1 MNQISNLKIKLTAET
16 AKFIEEINKA
26 RNSLGK
32 LGKAKGSIDLT
43 KVALRGLAVTA
54 GVVATA
60 FAAVSAAA
68 VQGISIYAETERY
81 MARTEAQLKATG
93 AAVGFT
99 TSELDKFARSVAMNT
114 LASTDG
120 IRNAMSVLMTFK
132 SVTGDIF
139 KQTISLAQ
147 DLAEV
152 FKTDVASEA
161 RNLGRALETP
171 TEAVSILKRKGI
183 ELSES
188 QQELIKK
195 FVESGEKA
203 KAQELILHELQKR
216 VGGAGQAAANDTVTG
231 ALDTLGQ
238 ATDELK
244 EAFATATGITDIF
257 KKSVN
262 GLAKA
267 FIWLREKIAG
277 PSDMKAYVNEL
288 EQSIKKNEELLKL
301 KKQQALLASSTQ
313 YWSNSSNDAEIQRLE
328 NGLARQRGIL
338 AEARAKLE
346 EQEKKALAQQNEALK
361 IQADNE
367 LKERQQAS
375 AASINEL
382 NKRLATRREKL
393 NAQYEK
399 DLNMIKSLTL
409 SEEQIKAQ
417 GFKNIEEL
425 QRAHTEKV
433 TKQYKESLAEI
444 ERAENQKEKS
454 GSKSQLQNHLS
465 ALDLRYAT
473 ETQKIELNHQLQ
485 IKKIQQMSISEKDA
499 RAKGFSSALELR
511 KHYLALE
518 NQAFDKAMTDQK
530 EKIRREEQERSDKVR
545 SFFNEIRG
553 SGNDP
558 YVQNDIIRD
567 EQLAKAEEM
576 HKQQLLSVEEF
587 QKAKADIE
595 DAYRKR
601 KEDLDRESA
610 IAQLGAAASLFD
622 GLAGLM
628 EATAGR
634 NSSAYR
640 TMFALSKS
648 FQIAQSL
655 LNLHAAVMKAM
666 NDPKALTPAQK
677 FANMAAVATAGANVL
692 NQLTSITLSGARA
705 MGGPVGGGRAYL
717 VGEKGPEI
725 FVPGASGQITSNENL
740 NKALGGGSNKTVVIN
755 QTNNF
760 DSSNSDNL
768 DLAKSIAKQ
777 TKAVVYEVLKNE
789 SRSGGMLGGR

>member
-43 KVALRGLAVTA
+43 KVSLRGLAVTA

-301 KKQQALLASSTQ
+301 KKQQASSTQ
-313 YWSNSSNDAEIQRLE
+313 YWSTSSNDAEIQRLE

-346 EQEKKALAQQNEALK
+346 EQEKEAEKLKQQNEKA
-361 IQADNE
+361 E
-367 LKERQQAS
+367 LDKLES
-375 AASINEL
+375 
-382 NKRLATRREKL
+382 KKVAT
-393 NAQYEK
+393 A
-399 DLNMIKSLTL
+399 KS
-409 SEEQIKAQ
+409 S
-417 GFKNIEEL
+417 
-425 QRAHTEKV
+425 
-433 TKQYKESLAEI
+433 Y
-444 ERAENQKEKS
+444 
-454 GSKSQLQNHLS
+454 QNHLS

-601 KEDLDRESA
+601 KEDLDRESVQ
-610 IAQLGAAASLFD
+610 AQLGAAASLFD

-666 NDPKALTPAQK
+666 NDPTALTPAQK

>member
-16 AKFIEEINKA
+16 AKFTEEINKA
-26 RNSLGK
+26 RNSLGGLSRTK
-32 LGKAKGSIDLT
+32 SGIDLT

-68 VQGISIYAETERY
+68 MQGISIYAETERY

-313 YWSNSSNDAEIQRLE
+313 YWSTSSNDAEIQRLE

-346 EQEKKALAQQNEALK
+346 EQEKEAEKLKQQNEKA
-361 IQADNE
+361 E
-367 LKERQQAS
+367 LDKLES
-375 AASINEL
+375 
-382 NKRLATRREKL
+382 KKVAT
-393 NAQYEK
+393 A
-399 DLNMIKSLTL
+399 KS
-409 SEEQIKAQ
+409 SYQDQ
-417 GFKNIEEL
+417 
-425 QRAHTEKV
+425 
-433 TKQYKESLAEI
+433 
-444 ERAENQKEKS
+444 
-454 GSKSQLQNHLS
+454 LS

-601 KEDLDRESA
+601 KEDLDRESVQ
-610 IAQLGAAASLFD
+610 AQLGAAASLFD

-640 TMFALSKS
+640 TMFAISKS

-666 NDPKALTPAQK
+666 NDDGSLTTTERLAK
-677 FANMAAVATAGANVL
+677 MAAVASAGANVL
-692 NQLTSITLSGARA
+692 NQLTSVTLSGARA

-740 NKALGGGSNKTVVIN
+740 NKALGGGSSKTVVIN

-760 DSSNSDNL
+760 GSEGANDQK
-768 DLAKSIAKQ
+768 LAGMIAKL
-777 TKAVVYEVLKNE
+777 TKQQVYNVLAEE
-789 SRSGGMLGGR
+789 SRAGGVLSG

>member
-1 MNQISNLKIKLTAET
+1 MTAET
-16 AKFIEEINKA
+16 AKFTEEINKA

-99 TSELDKFARSVAMNT
+99 ASELDKFARSVAMNT

-313 YWSNSSNDAEIQRLE
+313 YWSNSSNNAEIQRLE

-346 EQEKKALAQQNEALK
+346 EQEKEAEKLKQQNEKA
-361 IQADNE
+361 E
-367 LKERQQAS
+367 LDKLES
-375 AASINEL
+375 
-382 NKRLATRREKL
+382 KKVAT
-393 NAQYEK
+393 A
-399 DLNMIKSLTL
+399 KS
-409 SEEQIKAQ
+409 S
-417 GFKNIEEL
+417 
-425 QRAHTEKV
+425 
-433 TKQYKESLAEI
+433 Y
-444 ERAENQKEKS
+444 
-454 GSKSQLQNHLS
+454 QNHLS

-601 KEDLDRESA
+601 KEDLDRESVQ
-610 IAQLGAAASLFD
+610 AQLGAAASLFD

-666 NDPKALTPAQK
+666 NDPTALTPAQK

-768 DLAKSIAKQ
+768 YLAKSIAKQ

>member
-16 AKFIEEINKA
+16 AKFTEEINKA
-26 RNSLGK
+26 RNSLGGLSRTK
-32 LGKAKGSIDLT
+32 SGIDLT

-68 VQGISIYAETERY
+68 MQGISIYAETERY

-99 TSELDKFARSVAMNT
+99 ASELDKFARSVAMNT

-238 ATDELK
+238 VTQELK
-244 EAFATATGITDIF
+244 EEFSKATGITDIF

-267 FIWLREKIAG
+267 FLWLTETMRG
-277 PSDMKAYVNEL
+277 PSLEDHITTLEKELDVLEKSKKSLEEKLSKTDDSESKDILKARDE
-288 EQSIKKNEELLKL
+288 SIESTRKK
-301 KKQQALLASSTQ
+301 
-313 YWSNSSNDAEIQRLE
+313 
-328 NGLARQRGIL
+328 L
-338 AEARAKLE
+338 AEARAELQKQKE
-346 EQEKKALAQQNEALK
+346 KAKVEQEEAEKLKQQ
-361 IQADNE
+361 
-367 LKERQQAS
+367 KEDEEKQDAS
-375 AASINEL
+375 LASINAL
-382 NKRLATRREKL
+382 NNRLKTRREKL
-393 NAQYEK
+393 DAQYDK
-399 DLNMIKSLTL
+399 DIKMIQSLTL
-409 SEEQIKAQ
+409 SKKQIEEQ
-417 GFKNIEEL
+417 GFQNIEAL
-425 QRAHTEKV
+425 RKAHIEKV
-433 TKQYKESLAEI
+433 TKQYNAEKAELDKLESKKA
-444 ERAENQKEKS
+444 ATAKS
-454 GSKSQLQNHLS
+454 SYQDQLS
-465 ALDLRYAT
+465 VLDLRYAT

-558 YVQNDIIRD
+558 YVQNDITRD

-587 QKAKADIE
+587 EKAKATIE

-610 IAQLGAAASLFD
+610 IAQLSAAASLFD

-666 NDPKALTPAQK
+666 NDPTALTPAQK

-760 DSSNSDNL
+760 DSSNSDNVE
-768 DLAKSIAKQ
+768 LAKVVAKQ

>member
-1 MNQISNLKIKLTAET
+1 M
-16 AKFIEEINKA
+16 KFTEEINKA

-99 TSELDKFARSVAMNT
+99 ASELDKFARSVAMNT

-244 EAFATATGITDIF
+244 EEFAKATGITDIF

-267 FIWLREKIAG
+267 FLWLTETMRG
-277 PSDMKAYVNEL
+277 PSLEDHITTLEKELDVLEKSKKSLEEKLSKTDDSESKDILKARDE
-288 EQSIKKNEELLKL
+288 SIESTRKK
-301 KKQQALLASSTQ
+301 
-313 YWSNSSNDAEIQRLE
+313 
-328 NGLARQRGIL
+328 L
-338 AEARAKLE
+338 AEARAELQKQKE
-346 EQEKKALAQQNEALK
+346 KAEVEQEEAKKLKQQ
-361 IQADNE
+361 
-367 LKERQQAS
+367 KEDKEKQDAS
-375 AASINEL
+375 LASINAL
-382 NKRLATRREKL
+382 NNRLKTRREKL
-393 NAQYEK
+393 DAQYNK
-399 DLNMIKSLTL
+399 DIKMIQSLTL
-409 SEEQIKAQ
+409 SKAQIEEQ
-417 GFKNIEEL
+417 GFKNIEAL
-425 QRAHTEKV
+425 RKAHIEKV
-433 TKQYKESLAEI
+433 TKQYNAEKAELDKLES
-444 ERAENQKEKS
+444 KKS
-454 GSKSQLQNHLS
+454 ATAKSSYQDQLS
-465 ALDLRYAT
+465 VLDLRYAT

-587 QKAKADIE
+587 EKAKATIE

-666 NDPKALTPAQK
+666 NDPTALTPAQK

-760 DSSNSDNL
+760 DSSNSDNVE
-768 DLAKSIAKQ
+768 LAKVVAKQ

>member
-16 AKFIEEINKA
+16 AKFTEEINKA
-26 RNSLGK
+26 RNSLGGLSRTK
-32 LGKAKGSIDLT
+32 SGIDLT

-68 VQGISIYAETERY
+68 MQGISIYAETERY

-238 ATDELK
+238 VTQELK
-244 EAFATATGITDIF
+244 EEFAKATGITDIF

-267 FIWLREKIAG
+267 FLWLTETMRG
-277 PSDMKAYVNEL
+277 PSLEDHITTLEKELDVLEKSKKSLEEKLSKTDDSESKDILKARDE
-288 EQSIKKNEELLKL
+288 SIESTRKK
-301 KKQQALLASSTQ
+301 
-313 YWSNSSNDAEIQRLE
+313 
-328 NGLARQRGIL
+328 L
-338 AEARAKLE
+338 AEARAELQKQKEKAKIEQDEAEKLKQQKE
-346 EQEKKALAQQNEALK
+346 DKEKQ
-361 IQADNE
+361 D
-367 LKERQQAS
+367 AS
-375 AASINEL
+375 LASINAL
-382 NKRLATRREKL
+382 NNRLKTRREKL
-393 NAQYEK
+393 DAQYNK
-399 DLNMIKSLTL
+399 DIKMIESLTL
-409 SEEQIKAQ
+409 SKEQIEEQ
-417 GFKNIEEL
+417 GFQNIEAL
-425 QRAHTEKV
+425 RKAHIEKV
-433 TKQYKESLAEI
+433 TKQYNAEKAELDKLESKKVAT
-444 ERAENQKEKS
+444 AKS
-454 GSKSQLQNHLS
+454 SYQDQLS

-640 TMFALSKS
+640 TMFAISKS

-655 LNLHAAVMKAM
+655 LNLNAAVMKAM
-666 NDPKALTPAQK
+666 NDDDSLTTTERLAK
-677 FANMAAVATAGANVL
+677 MATVASAGANVL
-692 NQLTSITLSGARA
+692 NQLTSVTLSGARA

>member
-16 AKFIEEINKA
+16 AKFTEEINKA
-26 RNSLGK
+26 INSLGK

-99 TSELDKFARSVAMNT
+99 ASELDKFARSVAMNT

-238 ATDELK
+238 VTQELK
-244 EAFATATGITDIF
+244 EEFAKATGITDIF

-277 PSDMKAYVNEL
+277 PSDMEAYVNEL

-313 YWSNSSNDAEIQRLE
+313 YWSTSSNDAEIQRLE

-338 AEARAKLE
+338 AEARAELQKQKEKAKIEQDEAEKLKQQKE
-346 EQEKKALAQQNEALK
+346 DKEKQ
-361 IQADNE
+361 D
-367 LKERQQAS
+367 AS
-375 AASINEL
+375 LASINAL
-382 NKRLATRREKL
+382 NNRLKTRREKL
-393 NAQYEK
+393 DAQYNK
-399 DLNMIKSLTL
+399 DIKMIESLTL
-409 SEEQIKAQ
+409 SKEQIEEQ
-417 GFKNIEEL
+417 GFQNIEAL
-425 QRAHTEKV
+425 RKAHIEKV
-433 TKQYKESLAEI
+433 TKQYNAEKAELDKLESKKVAT
-444 ERAENQKEKS
+444 AKS
-454 GSKSQLQNHLS
+454 SYQDQLS

-553 SGNDP
+553 SGNDQ

-587 QKAKADIE
+587 EKAKATIE
-595 DAYRKR
+595 DAYRQR

-610 IAQLGAAASLFD
+610 QAQLSAAASLFD

-666 NDPKALTPAQK
+666 NDPTALTPAQK

>member
-16 AKFIEEINKA
+16 AKFTEEINKA

-99 TSELDKFARSVAMNT
+99 ASELDKFARSVAMNT

-238 ATDELK
+238 VTQELK
-244 EAFATATGITDIF
+244 EEFAKATGITDIF

-267 FIWLREKIAG
+267 FLWLTETMRG
-277 PSDMKAYVNEL
+277 PSLEDHITTLEKELDVLEKSKKSLEEKLSKTDDSESKDILKARDE
-288 EQSIKKNEELLKL
+288 SIESTRKK
-301 KKQQALLASSTQ
+301 
-313 YWSNSSNDAEIQRLE
+313 
-328 NGLARQRGIL
+328 L
-338 AEARAKLE
+338 AEARAELQKQKEKAKIEQDEAEKLKQQKE
-346 EQEKKALAQQNEALK
+346 DKEKQ
-361 IQADNE
+361 D
-367 LKERQQAS
+367 AS
-375 AASINEL
+375 LASINAL
-382 NKRLATRREKL
+382 NNRLKTRREKL
-393 NAQYEK
+393 DAQYNK
-399 DLNMIKSLTL
+399 DIKMIESLTL
-409 SEEQIKAQ
+409 SKEQIEEQ
-417 GFKNIEEL
+417 GFQNIEAL
-425 QRAHTEKV
+425 RKAHIEKV
-433 TKQYKESLAEI
+433 TKQYNAEKAELDKLESKKVAT
-444 ERAENQKEKS
+444 AKS
-454 GSKSQLQNHLS
+454 SYQDQLS

-558 YVQNDIIRD
+558 YVQNDITRD

-587 QKAKADIE
+587 EKAKATIE

-666 NDPKALTPAQK
+666 NDPTALTPAQK

-692 NQLTSITLSGARA
+692 NQLTSVTLSGARA

-740 NKALGGGSNKTVVIN
+740 NKALGGGSNKTVVIH

-760 DSSNSDNL
+760 DSNNSDNVE
-768 DLAKSIAKQ
+768 LAKVVAKQ

>member
-1 MNQISNLKIKLTAET
+1 
-16 AKFIEEINKA
+16 
-26 RNSLGK
+26 
-32 LGKAKGSIDLT
+32 
-43 KVALRGLAVTA
+43 
-54 GVVATA
+54 
-60 FAAVSAAA
+60 
-68 VQGISIYAETERY
+68 
-81 MARTEAQLKATG
+81 
-93 AAVGFT
+93 
-99 TSELDKFARSVAMNT
+99 
-114 LASTDG
+114 
-120 IRNAMSVLMTFK
+120 
-132 SVTGDIF
+132 
-139 KQTISLAQ
+139 
-147 DLAEV
+147 
-152 FKTDVASEA
+152 
-161 RNLGRALETP
+161 
-171 TEAVSILKRKGI
+171 GI

-238 ATDELK
+238 VTQELK
-244 EAFATATGITDIF
+244 EEFAKATGITDIF
-257 KKSVN
+257 KKSVS

-267 FIWLREKIAG
+267 FLWLTETMRG
-277 PSDMKAYVNEL
+277 PSLEDHITTLEKELDVLEKSKKSLEEKLSKTDDSESKDILKARDE
-288 EQSIKKNEELLKL
+288 SIESTRKK
-301 KKQQALLASSTQ
+301 
-313 YWSNSSNDAEIQRLE
+313 
-328 NGLARQRGIL
+328 L
-338 AEARAKLE
+338 AEARAELQKQKE
-346 EQEKKALAQQNEALK
+346 KAEVEQEEAKKLKQQ
-361 IQADNE
+361 
-367 LKERQQAS
+367 KEDKEKQDAS
-375 AASINEL
+375 LASINAL
-382 NKRLATRREKL
+382 NNRLKTRREKL
-393 NAQYEK
+393 DAQYNK
-399 DLNMIKSLTL
+399 DIKMIQSLTL
-409 SEEQIKAQ
+409 SKAQIEEQ
-417 GFKNIEEL
+417 GFKNIEAL
-425 QRAHTEKV
+425 RKAHIEKV
-433 TKQYKESLAEI
+433 TKQYNAEKAELDKLES
-444 ERAENQKEKS
+444 KKS
-454 GSKSQLQNHLS
+454 ATAKSSYQDQLS
-465 ALDLRYAT
+465 VLDLRYAT

-601 KEDLDRESA
+601 KEDLDRESVQT
-610 IAQLGAAASLFD
+610 QLGAAASLFD

-640 TMFALSKS
+640 TMFAISKS

-666 NDPKALTPAQK
+666 NDDGSLTTTERLAK
-677 FANMAAVATAGANVL
+677 MAAVASAGANVL
-692 NQLTSITLSGARA
+692 NQLTSVTLSGARA

-740 NKALGGGSNKTVVIN
+740 NKALGGGSSKTVVIN

-760 DSSNSDNL
+760 GSEGANDQE
-768 DLAKSIAKQ
+768 LAGMIAKL
-777 TKAVVYEVLKNE
+777 TKEQVYSVLAEE
-789 SRSGGMLGGR
+789 SRAGGVLSG

>member
-1 MNQISNLKIKLTAET
+1 MTAET
-16 AKFIEEINKA
+16 VKFTEEINKA

-99 TSELDKFARSVAMNT
+99 ASELDKFARSVAMNT

-238 ATDELK
+238 VTQELK
-244 EAFATATGITDIF
+244 EEFAKATGITDIF

-267 FIWLREKIAG
+267 FLWLTETMRG
-277 PSDMKAYVNEL
+277 PSLEDHITTLEKELDVLEKSKKSLEEKLSKTDDSESKDILKARDE
-288 EQSIKKNEELLKL
+288 SIESTRKK
-301 KKQQALLASSTQ
+301 
-313 YWSNSSNDAEIQRLE
+313 
-328 NGLARQRGIL
+328 L
-338 AEARAKLE
+338 AEARAELQKQKE
-346 EQEKKALAQQNEALK
+346 KAKVEQEEAEKLKQQ
-361 IQADNE
+361 
-367 LKERQQAS
+367 KEDKEKQDAS
-375 AASINEL
+375 LASINAL
-382 NKRLATRREKL
+382 NNRLKTRREKL
-393 NAQYEK
+393 DAQYNK
-399 DLNMIKSLTL
+399 DIKMIESLTL
-409 SEEQIKAQ
+409 SKEQIEEQ
-417 GFKNIEEL
+417 GFQNIEAL
-425 QRAHTEKV
+425 RKAHIEKV
-433 TKQYKESLAEI
+433 TKQYNAEKAELDKLES
-444 ERAENQKEKS
+444 KKS
-454 GSKSQLQNHLS
+454 ATTKSSSQDHLS

-601 KEDLDRESA
+601 KEDLDRESVQ
-610 IAQLGAAASLFD
+610 AQLGAAASLFD

-640 TMFALSKS
+640 TMFAISKS

-666 NDPKALTPAQK
+666 NDDGSLTTTERLAK
-677 FANMAAVATAGANVL
+677 MAAVASAGANVL
-692 NQLTSITLSGARA
+692 NQLTSVTLSGARA

-740 NKALGGGSNKTVVIN
+740 NKALGGGSSKTVVIN

-760 DSSNSDNL
+760 GSEGANDQK
-768 DLAKSIAKQ
+768 LAGMIAKL
-777 TKAVVYEVLKNE
+777 TKEQVYSVLAEE
-789 SRSGGMLGGR
+789 SRAGGVLSG

>member
-1 MNQISNLKIKLTAET
+1 MTAET
-16 AKFIEEINKA
+16 AKFTEEINKA
-26 RNSLGK
+26 RNSLGGLSRTK
-32 LGKAKGSIDLT
+32 SGIDLT

-60 FAAVSAAA
+60 FATVSAAA
-68 VQGISIYAETERY
+68 MQGISIYAETERY

-99 TSELDKFARSVAMNT
+99 ASELDKFARSVAMNT

-238 ATDELK
+238 VTQELK
-244 EAFATATGITDIF
+244 EEFSKATGITDIF

-267 FIWLREKIAG
+267 FLWLTETMRG
-277 PSDMKAYVNEL
+277 PSLEDHITTLEKELDVLEKSKKSLEEKLSKTDDSESKDILKARDE
-288 EQSIKKNEELLKL
+288 SIESTRKK
-301 KKQQALLASSTQ
+301 
-313 YWSNSSNDAEIQRLE
+313 
-328 NGLARQRGIL
+328 L
-338 AEARAKLE
+338 AEARAELQKQKE
-346 EQEKKALAQQNEALK
+346 KAKVEQEEAEKLKQQ
-361 IQADNE
+361 
-367 LKERQQAS
+367 KEDEEKQDAS
-375 AASINEL
+375 LASINAL
-382 NKRLATRREKL
+382 NNRLKTRREKL
-393 NAQYEK
+393 DAQYDK
-399 DLNMIKSLTL
+399 DIKMIQSLTL
-409 SEEQIKAQ
+409 SKKQIEEQ
-417 GFKNIEEL
+417 GFQNIEAL
-425 QRAHTEKV
+425 RKAHIEKV
-433 TKQYKESLAEI
+433 TKQYNAEKAELDKLESKKA
-444 ERAENQKEKS
+444 ATAKS
-454 GSKSQLQNHLS
+454 SYQDQLS
-465 ALDLRYAT
+465 VLDLRYAT

-601 KEDLDRESA
+601 KEDLDRESVQ
-610 IAQLGAAASLFD
+610 AQLGAAASLFD

-640 TMFALSKS
+640 TMFAISKS

-666 NDPKALTPAQK
+666 NDPTALTPAQK
-677 FANMAAVATAGANVL
+677 FANMAAVASAGANVL
-692 NQLTSITLSGARA
+692 NQLTSVTLSGARA

-740 NKALGGGSNKTVVIN
+740 NKALGGGSSKTVVIN

-760 DSSNSDNL
+760 GSEGASDQE
-768 DLAKSIAKQ
+768 LAGMIAKL
-777 TKAVVYEVLKNE
+777 TKEQVYSVLAEE
-789 SRSGGMLGGR
+789 SRAGGVLSG

>member
-16 AKFIEEINKA
+16 AKFTEEINKA
-26 RNSLGK
+26 RNSLGGLSRTK
-32 LGKAKGSIDLT
+32 SGIDLT

-99 TSELDKFARSVAMNT
+99 ASELDKFARSVAMNT

-238 ATDELK
+238 VTQELK
-244 EAFATATGITDIF
+244 EEFAKATGITDIF

-288 EQSIKKNEELLKL
+288 EQSIEKNEELLKL

-313 YWSNSSNDAEIQRLE
+313 YWSTSSNDAEIQRLE

-367 LKERQQAS
+367 LEERQQAS

-393 NAQYEK
+393 DAQYNK
-399 DLNMIKSLTL
+399 DIKMIESLTL
-409 SEEQIKAQ
+409 SKEQIEEQ
-417 GFKNIEEL
+417 GFQNIEAL
-425 QRAHTEKV
+425 RKAHIEKV
-433 TKQYKESLAEI
+433 TKQYNAEKAELDKLESKKVAT
-444 ERAENQKEKS
+444 AKS
-454 GSKSQLQNHLS
+454 SYQDQLS

-553 SGNDP
+553 SGNDQ

-587 QKAKADIE
+587 EKAKATIE
-595 DAYRKR
+595 DAYRQR

-610 IAQLGAAASLFD
+610 QAQLSAAASLFD

-666 NDPKALTPAQK
+666 NDPTALTPAQK

>member
-1 MNQISNLKIKLTAET
+1 MTAET
-16 AKFIEEINKA
+16 AKFTEEINKA

-99 TSELDKFARSVAMNT
+99 ASELDKFARSVAMNT

-238 ATDELK
+238 VTQELK
-244 EAFATATGITDIF
+244 EEFAKATGITDIF

-267 FIWLREKIAG
+267 FLWLTETMRG
-277 PSDMKAYVNEL
+277 PSLEDHITTLEKELDVLEKSKKSLEEKLSKTDDSESKDILKARDE
-288 EQSIKKNEELLKL
+288 SIESTRKK
-301 KKQQALLASSTQ
+301 
-313 YWSNSSNDAEIQRLE
+313 
-328 NGLARQRGIL
+328 L
-338 AEARAKLE
+338 AEARAELQKQKEKAKIEQDEAEKLKQQKE
-346 EQEKKALAQQNEALK
+346 DKEKQ
-361 IQADNE
+361 D
-367 LKERQQAS
+367 AS
-375 AASINEL
+375 LASINAL
-382 NKRLATRREKL
+382 NNRLKTRREKL
-393 NAQYEK
+393 DAQYNK
-399 DLNMIKSLTL
+399 DIKMIESLTL
-409 SEEQIKAQ
+409 SKEQIEEQ
-417 GFKNIEEL
+417 GFQNIEAL
-425 QRAHTEKV
+425 RKAHIEKV
-433 TKQYKESLAEI
+433 TKQYNAEKAELDKLESKKVAT
-444 ERAENQKEKS
+444 AKS
-454 GSKSQLQNHLS
+454 SYQDQLS

-601 KEDLDRESA
+601 KEDLDRESVQ
-610 IAQLGAAASLFD
+610 AQLGAAASLFD

-640 TMFALSKS
+640 TMFAISKS

-666 NDPKALTPAQK
+666 NDPTALTPAQK
-677 FANMAAVATAGANVL
+677 FANMAAVASAGANVL
-692 NQLTSITLSGARA
+692 NQLTSVTLSGARA

-740 NKALGGGSNKTVVIN
+740 NKALGGGSSKTVVIN

-760 DSSNSDNL
+760 DSNNSDNVE
-768 DLAKSIAKQ
+768 LAKVVAKQ

-789 SRSGGMLGGR
+789 RRSGGMLGGR

>member
-16 AKFIEEINKA
+16 AKFTEEINKA
-26 RNSLGK
+26 KGALGG
-32 LGKAKGSIDLT
+32 LSKAKSGVDIA
-43 KVALRGLAVTA
+43 KFALKGLAVTA

-60 FAAVSAAA
+60 FAAASAVAM
-68 VQGISIYAETERY
+68 QGVNIYAETERY
-81 MARTEAQLKATG
+81 LARTEAQLKATG

-99 TSELDKFARSVAMNT
+99 SDEMDRFARSVAMNT

-120 IRNAMSVLMTFK
+120 IRNAMSVLMTFR

-139 KQTISLAQ
+139 KETIKLSQ
-147 DLAEV
+147 DMAEV

-161 RNLGRALETP
+161 RNLGRALENP
-171 TEAVSILKRKGI
+171 AEAVSILKRKGI
-183 ELSES
+183 ELSDS

-195 FVESGEKA
+195 FVATGDKA

-216 VGGAGQAAANDTVTG
+216 VGGAGEAAANDTVAG

-238 ATDELK
+238 VTDELK
-244 EAFATATGITDIF
+244 EEFARATGATDIF
-257 KKSVN
+257 KKS
-262 GLAKA
+262 
-267 FIWLREKIAG
+267 I
-277 PSDMKAYVNEL
+277 
-288 EQSIKKNEELLKL
+288 
-301 KKQQALLASSTQ
+301 
-313 YWSNSSNDAEIQRLE
+313 
-328 NGLARQRGIL
+328 NGLARAFLWLTQAMRGPDAKVHIENLSKQVDIL
-338 AEARAKLE
+338 EKSKKSLE
-346 EQEKKALAQQNEALK
+346 EKIKANGGDDGLQEALRFTSEELERARENLKKSKSELDKKEADAKQKADEANK
-361 IQADNE
+361 IKQELE
-367 LKERQQAS
+367 LKSRQDSSLESLNA
-375 AASINEL
+375 L

-393 NAQYEK
+393 TDQYEK

-425 QRAHTEKV
+425 QKAHTEKL

-444 ERAENQKEKS
+444 EKAENQKGKS
-454 GSKSQLQNHLS
+454 GTKSLAQDHLS
-465 ALDLRYAT
+465 ALDLRYAS

-587 QKAKADIE
+587 EKAKATIE

-610 IAQLGAAASLFD
+610 IAQLSAAASLFD

-666 NDPKALTPAQK
+666 NDPTALTPAQK
-677 FANMAAVATAGANVL
+677 FANMAAVASAGANVL
-692 NQLTSITLSGARA
+692 NQLTSVTISGARA

-760 DSSNSDNL
+760 DSSNSDNVE
-768 DLAKSIAKQ
+768 LAKVVAKQ

>member
-1 MNQISNLKIKLTAET
+1 MTAET
-16 AKFIEEINKA
+16 AKFTEEINKA

-99 TSELDKFARSVAMNT
+99 ASELDKFARSVAMNT

-238 ATDELK
+238 VTQELK
-244 EAFATATGITDIF
+244 EEFAKATGITDIF

-267 FIWLREKIAG
+267 FLWLTETMRG
-277 PSDMKAYVNEL
+277 PSLEDHITTLEKELDVLEKSKKSLEEKLSKTDDSESKDILKARDE
-288 EQSIKKNEELLKL
+288 SIESTRKK
-301 KKQQALLASSTQ
+301 
-313 YWSNSSNDAEIQRLE
+313 
-328 NGLARQRGIL
+328 L
-338 AEARAKLE
+338 AEARAELQKQKE
-346 EQEKKALAQQNEALK
+346 KAKVEQEEAEKLKQQ
-361 IQADNE
+361 
-367 LKERQQAS
+367 KEDKEKQDAS
-375 AASINEL
+375 LASINAL
-382 NKRLATRREKL
+382 NNRLKTRREKL
-393 NAQYEK
+393 DAQYNK
-399 DLNMIKSLTL
+399 DIKMIESLTL
-409 SEEQIKAQ
+409 SKAQIEEQ
-417 GFKNIEEL
+417 GFKNIEAL
-425 QRAHTEKV
+425 RKAHIEKV
-433 TKQYKESLAEI
+433 TKQYNAEKAELDKLES
-444 ERAENQKEKS
+444 KKS
-454 GSKSQLQNHLS
+454 ATAKSSYQDQLS
-465 ALDLRYAT
+465 VLDLRYAT

-587 QKAKADIE
+587 EKAKATIE

-666 NDPKALTPAQK
+666 NDPTALTPAQK

-705 MGGPVGGGRAYL
+705 MGGPVGSGRAYL

-760 DSSNSDNL
+760 DSSNSDNVE
-768 DLAKSIAKQ
+768 LAKVVAKQ

>member
-16 AKFIEEINKA
+16 VKFTEEINKA

-99 TSELDKFARSVAMNT
+99 ASELDKFARSVAMNT

-238 ATDELK
+238 VTQELK
-244 EAFATATGITDIF
+244 EEFAKATGITDIF

-267 FIWLREKIAG
+267 FLWLTETMRG
-277 PSDMKAYVNEL
+277 PSLEDHITTLEKELDVLEKSKKSLEEKLSKTDDSESKDILKARDE
-288 EQSIKKNEELLKL
+288 SIESTRKK
-301 KKQQALLASSTQ
+301 
-313 YWSNSSNDAEIQRLE
+313 
-328 NGLARQRGIL
+328 L
-338 AEARAKLE
+338 AEARAELQKQKE
-346 EQEKKALAQQNEALK
+346 KAKVEQEEAEKLKQQ
-361 IQADNE
+361 
-367 LKERQQAS
+367 KEDKEKQDAS
-375 AASINEL
+375 LASINAL
-382 NKRLATRREKL
+382 NNRLKTRREKL
-393 NAQYEK
+393 DAQYNK
-399 DLNMIKSLTL
+399 DIKMIESLTL
-409 SEEQIKAQ
+409 SKEQIEEQ
-417 GFKNIEEL
+417 GFQNIEAL
-425 QRAHTEKV
+425 RKAHIEKV
-433 TKQYKESLAEI
+433 TKQYNAEKAELDKLES
-444 ERAENQKEKS
+444 KKS
-454 GSKSQLQNHLS
+454 ATTKSSSQDHLS

-601 KEDLDRESA
+601 KEDLDRESVQ
-610 IAQLGAAASLFD
+610 AQLGAAASLFD

-640 TMFALSKS
+640 TMFAISKS

-666 NDPKALTPAQK
+666 NDDGSLTTTERLAK
-677 FANMAAVATAGANVL
+677 MAAVASAGANVL
-692 NQLTSITLSGARA
+692 NQLTSVTLSGARA

-740 NKALGGGSNKTVVIN
+740 NKALGGGSSKTVVIN

-760 DSSNSDNL
+760 GSEGANDQK
-768 DLAKSIAKQ
+768 LAGMIAKL
-777 TKAVVYEVLKNE
+777 TKEQVYSVLAEE
-789 SRSGGMLGGR
+789 SRAGGVLSG

>member
-1 MNQISNLKIKLTAET
+1 
-16 AKFIEEINKA
+16 
-26 RNSLGK
+26 
-32 LGKAKGSIDLT
+32 
-43 KVALRGLAVTA
+43 
-54 GVVATA
+54 
-60 FAAVSAAA
+60 
-68 VQGISIYAETERY
+68 
-81 MARTEAQLKATG
+81 
-93 AAVGFT
+93 
-99 TSELDKFARSVAMNT
+99 
-114 LASTDG
+114 
-120 IRNAMSVLMTFK
+120 
-132 SVTGDIF
+132 
-139 KQTISLAQ
+139 
-147 DLAEV
+147 
-152 FKTDVASEA
+152 
-161 RNLGRALETP
+161 
-171 TEAVSILKRKGI
+171 
-183 ELSES
+183 
-188 QQELIKK
+188 
-195 FVESGEKA
+195 
-203 KAQELILHELQKR
+203 
-216 VGGAGQAAANDTVTG
+216 
-231 ALDTLGQ
+231 
-238 ATDELK
+238 
-244 EAFATATGITDIF
+244 
-257 KKSVN
+257 
-262 GLAKA
+262 
-267 FIWLREKIAG
+267 
-277 PSDMKAYVNEL
+277 
-288 EQSIKKNEELLKL
+288 
-301 KKQQALLASSTQ
+301 
-313 YWSNSSNDAEIQRLE
+313 
-328 NGLARQRGIL
+328 
-338 AEARAKLE
+338 
-346 EQEKKALAQQNEALK
+346 
-361 IQADNE
+361 
-367 LKERQQAS
+367 
-375 AASINEL
+375 
-382 NKRLATRREKL
+382 
-393 NAQYEK
+393 
-399 DLNMIKSLTL
+399 
-409 SEEQIKAQ
+409 
-417 GFKNIEEL
+417 
-425 QRAHTEKV
+425 
-433 TKQYKESLAEI
+433 
-444 ERAENQKEKS
+444 
-454 GSKSQLQNHLS
+454 
-465 ALDLRYAT
+465 
-473 ETQKIELNHQLQ
+473 
-485 IKKIQQMSISEKDA
+485 MSISEKDA

-640 TMFALSKS
+640 TMFAISKS

-655 LNLHAAVMKAM
+655 LNLNAAVMKAM
-666 NDPKALTPAQK
+666 NDDDSLTTTERLAK
-677 FANMAAVATAGANVL
+677 MATVASAGANVL
-692 NQLTSITLSGARA
+692 NQLTSVTLSGARA

>member
-16 AKFIEEINKA
+16 AKFTEEINKA
-26 RNSLGK
+26 RNSLGGLSRTK
-32 LGKAKGSIDLT
+32 SGIDLT

-68 VQGISIYAETERY
+68 MQGISIYAETERY

-99 TSELDKFARSVAMNT
+99 ASELDKFARSVAMNT

-257 KKSVN
+257 KDSVN

-267 FIWLREKIAG
+267 FIWLKEKIAG

-288 EQSIKKNEELLKL
+288 EQSIEKNEELLKL
-301 KKQQALLASSTQ
+301 KKQQALSSSSTQ
-313 YWSNSSNDAEIQRLE
+313 NWSSSLNNTEIQRLE

-338 AEARAKLE
+338 AEARAELQKQKEKAKIEQDEAEKLKQQKE
-346 EQEKKALAQQNEALK
+346 DKEKQ
-361 IQADNE
+361 D
-367 LKERQQAS
+367 AS
-375 AASINEL
+375 LASINAL
-382 NKRLATRREKL
+382 NNRLKTRREKL
-393 NAQYEK
+393 KEQYDK
-399 DLNMIKSLTL
+399 DLKMIQSLTL
-409 SEEQIKAQ
+409 SEEQIEAQ
-417 GFKNIEEL
+417 GFQNIEAL
-425 QRAHTEKV
+425 RKAHIEKV
-433 TKQYKESLAEI
+433 TKQYDAEKAELDKLESKKA
-444 ERAENQKEKS
+444 ATAKS
-454 GSKSQLQNHLS
+454 SYQDQLS
-465 ALDLRYAT
+465 VLDLRYAT

-530 EKIRREEQERSDKVR
+530 EKIRRKEQERSDKVR

-553 SGNDP
+553 SGNDQ

-587 QKAKADIE
+587 EKAKATIE

-610 IAQLGAAASLFD
+610 IAQLSAAASLFD

-666 NDPKALTPAQK
+666 NDPTALTPAQK

-740 NKALGGGSNKTVVIN
+740 NKALGGGSSKTVVIN

-760 DSSNSDNL
+760 GSEGANDQK
-768 DLAKSIAKQ
+768 LAGMIAKL
-777 TKAVVYEVLKNE
+777 TKEQVYSVLAEE
-789 SRSGGMLGGR
+789 SRAGGVLSG

>member
-16 AKFIEEINKA
+16 AKFTEEINKA
-26 RNSLGK
+26 RNSLGGLSRTK
-32 LGKAKGSIDLT
+32 SGIDLT

-68 VQGISIYAETERY
+68 MQGISIYAETERY

-277 PSDMKAYVNEL
+277 PSDMEAYVNEL

-346 EQEKKALAQQNEALK
+346 EQEKEAEKLKQQNEKA
-361 IQADNE
+361 E
-367 LKERQQAS
+367 LDKLES
-375 AASINEL
+375 
-382 NKRLATRREKL
+382 KKVAT
-393 NAQYEK
+393 A
-399 DLNMIKSLTL
+399 KS
-409 SEEQIKAQ
+409 SYQDQ
-417 GFKNIEEL
+417 
-425 QRAHTEKV
+425 
-433 TKQYKESLAEI
+433 
-444 ERAENQKEKS
+444 
-454 GSKSQLQNHLS
+454 LS

>member
-16 AKFIEEINKA
+16 AKFTEEINKA

-99 TSELDKFARSVAMNT
+99 ASELDKFARSVAMNT

-238 ATDELK
+238 VTQELK
-244 EAFATATGITDIF
+244 EEFAKATGITDIF

-267 FIWLREKIAG
+267 FLWLTETMRG
-277 PSDMKAYVNEL
+277 PSLEDHITTLEKEL
-288 EQSIKKNEELLKL
+288 DVLEKSKKSLEEKLSKTDDSESKDILKVRDESIESTRKK
-301 KKQQALLASSTQ
+301 
-313 YWSNSSNDAEIQRLE
+313 
-328 NGLARQRGIL
+328 L
-338 AEARAKLE
+338 AEARAELQKQKEKAKIEQDEAEKLKQQKE
-346 EQEKKALAQQNEALK
+346 DKEKQ
-361 IQADNE
+361 D
-367 LKERQQAS
+367 AS
-375 AASINEL
+375 LASINAL
-382 NKRLATRREKL
+382 NNRLKTRREKL
-393 NAQYEK
+393 DAQYNK
-399 DLNMIKSLTL
+399 DIKMIESLTL
-409 SEEQIKAQ
+409 SKEQIEEQ
-417 GFKNIEEL
+417 GFQNIEAL
-425 QRAHTEKV
+425 RKAHIEKV
-433 TKQYKESLAEI
+433 TKQYNAEKAELDKLESKKVAT
-444 ERAENQKEKS
+444 AKS
-454 GSKSQLQNHLS
+454 SYQDQLS

-558 YVQNDIIRD
+558 YVQNDITRD

-587 QKAKADIE
+587 EKAKATIE

-666 NDPKALTPAQK
+666 NDPTALTPAQK

-740 NKALGGGSNKTVVIN
+740 NKALGGGSSKTVVIN

-760 DSSNSDNL
+760 DSNNSDNVE
-768 DLAKSIAKQ
+768 LAKVVAKQ

-789 SRSGGMLGGR
+789 RRSGGMLGGR

>member
-16 AKFIEEINKA
+16 AKFTEEINKA
-26 RNSLGK
+26 INSLGK

-43 KVALRGLAVTA
+43 KVALRGLAV
-54 GVVATA
+54 TA

-99 TSELDKFARSVAMNT
+99 ASELDKFARSVAMNT

-238 ATDELK
+238 VTQELK
-244 EAFATATGITDIF
+244 EEFAKATGITDIF

-277 PSDMKAYVNEL
+277 PSDMEAYVNEL

-313 YWSNSSNDAEIQRLE
+313 YWSTSSNDAEIQRLE

-393 NAQYEK
+393 DAQYNK
-399 DLNMIKSLTL
+399 DIKMIESLTL
-409 SEEQIKAQ
+409 SKEQIEEQ
-417 GFKNIEEL
+417 GFQNIEAL
-425 QRAHTEKV
+425 RKAHIEKV
-433 TKQYKESLAEI
+433 TKQYNAEKAELDKLESKKVAT
-444 ERAENQKEKS
+444 AKS
-454 GSKSQLQNHLS
+454 SYQDQLS

-553 SGNDP
+553 SGNDQ

-587 QKAKADIE
+587 EKAKATIE
-595 DAYRKR
+595 DAYRQR

-610 IAQLGAAASLFD
+610 QAQLSAAASLFD

-666 NDPKALTPAQK
+666 NDPTALTPAQK

>member
-16 AKFIEEINKA
+16 AKFTEEINKA
-26 RNSLGK
+26 KNSLGGLSRTK
-32 LGKAKGSIDLT
+32 SGIDLT

-68 VQGISIYAETERY
+68 MQGISIYAETERY

-99 TSELDKFARSVAMNT
+99 ASELDKFARSVAMNT

-277 PSDMKAYVNEL
+277 PSDMEAYVNEL

-346 EQEKKALAQQNEALK
+346 EQEKEAEKLKQQNEKA
-361 IQADNE
+361 E
-367 LKERQQAS
+367 LDKLES
-375 AASINEL
+375 
-382 NKRLATRREKL
+382 KKVAT
-393 NAQYEK
+393 A
-399 DLNMIKSLTL
+399 KS
-409 SEEQIKAQ
+409 SYQDQ
-417 GFKNIEEL
+417 
-425 QRAHTEKV
+425 
-433 TKQYKESLAEI
+433 
-444 ERAENQKEKS
+444 
-454 GSKSQLQNHLS
+454 LS

>member
-16 AKFIEEINKA
+16 AKFTEEINKA
-26 RNSLGK
+26 KNSLGGLSRTK
-32 LGKAKGSIDLT
+32 SGIDLT

-68 VQGISIYAETERY
+68 MQGISIYAETERY

-313 YWSNSSNDAEIQRLE
+313 YWSNSSNNAEIQRLE

-346 EQEKKALAQQNEALK
+346 EQEKEAEKLKQQNEKA
-361 IQADNE
+361 E
-367 LKERQQAS
+367 LDKLES
-375 AASINEL
+375 
-382 NKRLATRREKL
+382 KKVAT
-393 NAQYEK
+393 A
-399 DLNMIKSLTL
+399 KS
-409 SEEQIKAQ
+409 S
-417 GFKNIEEL
+417 
-425 QRAHTEKV
+425 
-433 TKQYKESLAEI
+433 Y
-444 ERAENQKEKS
+444 
-454 GSKSQLQNHLS
+454 QNHLS

-558 YVQNDIIRD
+558 YVQNDITRD

-587 QKAKADIE
+587 EKAKATIE

-640 TMFALSKS
+640 TMFAISKS

-666 NDPKALTPAQK
+666 NDDDSLTTTERLAK
-677 FANMAAVATAGANVL
+677 MATVASAGANVL
-692 NQLTSITLSGARA
+692 NQLTSVTLSGARA

>member
-16 AKFIEEINKA
+16 AKFTEEINKA
-26 RNSLGK
+26 RNSLGGLSRTK
-32 LGKAKGSIDLT
+32 SGIDLT

-68 VQGISIYAETERY
+68 MQGISIYAETERY

-313 YWSNSSNDAEIQRLE
+313 YWSTSSNDAEIQRLE

-346 EQEKKALAQQNEALK
+346 EQEKEAEKLKQQNEKA
-361 IQADNE
+361 E
-367 LKERQQAS
+367 LDKLES
-375 AASINEL
+375 
-382 NKRLATRREKL
+382 KKVAT
-393 NAQYEK
+393 A
-399 DLNMIKSLTL
+399 KS
-409 SEEQIKAQ
+409 SYQDQ
-417 GFKNIEEL
+417 
-425 QRAHTEKV
+425 
-433 TKQYKESLAEI
+433 
-444 ERAENQKEKS
+444 
-454 GSKSQLQNHLS
+454 LS

>member
-1 MNQISNLKIKLTAET
+1 MTAET
-16 AKFIEEINKA
+16 AKFTEEIDKA
-26 RNSLGK
+26 INSLGK

-99 TSELDKFARSVAMNT
+99 ASELDKFARSVAMNT

-238 ATDELK
+238 VTQELK
-244 EAFATATGITDIF
+244 EEFAKATGITDIF

-277 PSDMKAYVNEL
+277 PSDMEAYVNEL

-313 YWSNSSNDAEIQRLE
+313 YWSTSSNDAEIQRLE

-338 AEARAKLE
+338 AEARAELQKQKEKAKIEQDEAEKLKQQKE
-346 EQEKKALAQQNEALK
+346 DKEKQ
-361 IQADNE
+361 D
-367 LKERQQAS
+367 AS
-375 AASINEL
+375 LASINAL
-382 NKRLATRREKL
+382 NNRLKTRREKL
-393 NAQYEK
+393 DAQYNK
-399 DLNMIKSLTL
+399 DIKMIESLTL
-409 SEEQIKAQ
+409 SKEQIEEQ
-417 GFKNIEEL
+417 GFQNIEAL
-425 QRAHTEKV
+425 RKAHIEKV
-433 TKQYKESLAEI
+433 TKQYNAEKAELDKLESKKVAT
-444 ERAENQKEKS
+444 AKS
-454 GSKSQLQNHLS
+454 SYQDQLS

-553 SGNDP
+553 SGNDQ

-587 QKAKADIE
+587 EKAKATIE
-595 DAYRKR
+595 DAYRQR

-610 IAQLGAAASLFD
+610 QAQLSAAASLFD

-666 NDPKALTPAQK
+666 NDPTALTPAQK

>member
-16 AKFIEEINKA
+16 AKFTEEINKA

-99 TSELDKFARSVAMNT
+99 ASELDKFARSVAMNT

-238 ATDELK
+238 VTQELK
-244 EAFATATGITDIF
+244 EEFAKATGITDIF

-267 FIWLREKIAG
+267 FLWLTETMRG
-277 PSDMKAYVNEL
+277 PSLEDHITTLEKEL
-288 EQSIKKNEELLKL
+288 DVLEKSKKSLEEKLSKTDDSESKDILKVRDESIESTRKK
-301 KKQQALLASSTQ
+301 
-313 YWSNSSNDAEIQRLE
+313 
-328 NGLARQRGIL
+328 L
-338 AEARAKLE
+338 AEARAELQKQKEKAKIEQDEAEKLKQQKE
-346 EQEKKALAQQNEALK
+346 DKEKQ
-361 IQADNE
+361 D
-367 LKERQQAS
+367 AS
-375 AASINEL
+375 LASINAL
-382 NKRLATRREKL
+382 NNRLKTRREKL
-393 NAQYEK
+393 DAQYNK
-399 DLNMIKSLTL
+399 DIKMIESLTL
-409 SEEQIKAQ
+409 SKEQIEEQ
-417 GFKNIEEL
+417 GFQNIEAL
-425 QRAHTEKV
+425 RKAHIEKV
-433 TKQYKESLAEI
+433 TKQYNAEKAELDKLESKKVAT
-444 ERAENQKEKS
+444 AKS
-454 GSKSQLQNHLS
+454 SYQDQLS

-558 YVQNDIIRD
+558 YVQNDITRD

-587 QKAKADIE
+587 EKAKATIE

-666 NDPKALTPAQK
+666 NDPTALTPAQK

-740 NKALGGGSNKTVVIN
+740 NKALGGGSSKTVVIN

-760 DSSNSDNL
+760 GSEGANDQK
-768 DLAKSIAKQ
+768 LAGMIAKL
-777 TKAVVYEVLKNE
+777 TKEQVYSVLAEE
-789 SRSGGMLGGR
+789 SRAGGVLSG

>member
-16 AKFIEEINKA
+16 AKFTEEINRA
-26 RNSLGK
+26 RNSLGG
-32 LGKAKGSIDLT
+32 LGKSKGSIDIT
-43 KVALRGLAVTA
+43 KVALRGL
-54 GVVATA
+54 GL
-60 FAAVSAAA
+60 AASVAAA
-68 VQGISIYAETERY
+68 ALAAAAAAAMQGIHVYAQTERY

-99 TSELDKFARSVAMNT
+99 ASELDKFARSVAMNT

-147 DLAEV
+147 DMAEV

-195 FVESGEKA
+195 FIESGEKA
-203 KAQELILHELQKR
+203 KAQEIILHELQKR
-216 VGGAGQAAANDTVTG
+216 VGGAGEAAAKDTVSG
-231 ALDTLGQ
+231 ALDTLSQ

-244 EAFATATGITDIF
+244 EEFAKATGATDIF

-267 FIWLREKIAG
+267 FLWLTETMRGPSLENHIATLEKQLDILEKSKKSLEEKI
-277 PSDMKAYVNEL
+277 KVNGG
-288 EQSIKKNEELLKL
+288 
-301 KKQQALLASSTQ
+301 
-313 YWSNSSNDAEIQRLE
+313 ND
-328 NGLARQRGIL
+328 GLH
-338 AEARAKLE
+338 
-346 EQEKKALAQQNEALK
+346 EALK
-361 IQADNE
+361 FTSEELEKVRENLKKSKSELDKKEADAKQKADEANKIKQELE
-367 LKERQQAS
+367 LKNRQDSSLESLNA
-375 AASINEL
+375 L
-382 NKRLATRREKL
+382 NKRLATREQKLTEQYQKDLNLIKSFTLSEKQIKEQGFNNIEEL
-393 NAQYEK
+393 RKAHSDKVTAQYEK
-399 DLNMIKSLTL
+399 AMSELTKSESKKTGAIKSL
-409 SEEQIKAQ
+409 
-417 GFKNIEEL
+417 
-425 QRAHTEKV
+425 
-433 TKQYKESLAEI
+433 
-444 ERAENQKEKS
+444 
-454 GSKSQLQNHLS
+454 SQDQLS

-485 IKKIQQMSISEKDA
+485 LKKIQQMAISEKEA

-511 KHYLALE
+511 KHYFELE
-518 NQAFDKAMTDQK
+518 NQAFDKAMSDQA
-530 EKIRREEQERSDKVR
+530 EKLRREQQEREDKVR

-558 YVQNDIIRD
+558 YIQNDITRD
-567 EQLAKAEEM
+567 EQLAKAKEL
-576 HKQQLLSVEEF
+576 HAQQLLNVQEF
-587 QKAKADIE
+587 EQAKAAIE
-595 DAYRKR
+595 DAYRQR
-601 KEDLDRESA
+601 KEDLDRATVQS
-610 IAQLGAAASLFD
+610 QLSSAASLFD
-622 GLAGLM
+622 GIAGLI
-628 EATAGR
+628 ESTSGR

-640 TMFALSKS
+640 AMFALSKS
-648 FQIAQSL
+648 FQIAESML
-655 LNLHAAVMKAM
+655 HLHAAIMKAM
-666 NDPKALTPAQK
+666 NDPTAVTPAQK

-740 NKALGGGSNKTVVIN
+740 NKALGGGSSKTVVIN

-760 DSSNSDNL
+760 DSNNANNKE
-768 DLAKSIAKQ
+768 LASMIAKA
-777 TKAVVYEVLKNE
+777 TKAQVYEVLSNE
-789 SRSGGMLGGR
+789 SRAGGMLSG

>member
-1 MNQISNLKIKLTAET
+1 MTAET
-16 AKFIEEINKA
+16 AKFTEEINKA
-26 RNSLGK
+26 RNSLGGLSRTK
-32 LGKAKGSIDLT
+32 SGIDLT

-68 VQGISIYAETERY
+68 MQGISIYAETERY

-338 AEARAKLE
+338 AEARAELQKQKEKAKIEQDEAEKLKQQKE
-346 EQEKKALAQQNEALK
+346 DKEKQ
-361 IQADNE
+361 D
-367 LKERQQAS
+367 AS
-375 AASINEL
+375 LASINAL
-382 NKRLATRREKL
+382 NNRLKTRREKL
-393 NAQYEK
+393 DAQYNK
-399 DLNMIKSLTL
+399 DIKMIESLTL
-409 SEEQIKAQ
+409 SKEQIEEQ
-417 GFKNIEEL
+417 GFQNIEAL
-425 QRAHTEKV
+425 RKAHIEKV
-433 TKQYKESLAEI
+433 TKQYNAEKAELDKLESKKVAT
-444 ERAENQKEKS
+444 AKS
-454 GSKSQLQNHLS
+454 SYQDQLS

-518 NQAFDKAMTDQK
+518 NQVFDKAMTDQK

-640 TMFALSKS
+640 TMFAISKS

-655 LNLHAAVMKAM
+655 LNLRAAVMKAM
-666 NDPKALTPAQK
+666 NDDDSLTTTERLAK
-677 FANMAAVATAGANVL
+677 MAAVASAGANVL
-692 NQLTSITLSGARA
+692 NQLTSVTLSGARA

>member
-16 AKFIEEINKA
+16 AKFTEEINKA
-26 RNSLGK
+26 RNSLGGLSRTK
-32 LGKAKGSIDLT
+32 SGIDLT

-68 VQGISIYAETERY
+68 MQGISIYAETERY

-99 TSELDKFARSVAMNT
+99 ASELDKFARSVAMNT

-238 ATDELK
+238 VTQELK
-244 EAFATATGITDIF
+244 EEFAKATGITDIF

-277 PSDMKAYVNEL
+277 PSDMEAYVNEL

-313 YWSNSSNDAEIQRLE
+313 YWSTSSNDAEIQRLE

-367 LKERQQAS
+367 LEERQQAS

-393 NAQYEK
+393 DAQYNK
-399 DLNMIKSLTL
+399 DIKMIESLTL
-409 SEEQIKAQ
+409 SKEQIEEQ
-417 GFKNIEEL
+417 GFQNIEAL
-425 QRAHTEKV
+425 RKAHIEKV
-433 TKQYKESLAEI
+433 TKQYNAEKAELDKLESKKVAT
-444 ERAENQKEKS
+444 AKS
-454 GSKSQLQNHLS
+454 SYQDQLS

-553 SGNDP
+553 SGNDQ

-587 QKAKADIE
+587 EKAKATIE
-595 DAYRKR
+595 DAYRQR

-610 IAQLGAAASLFD
+610 QAQLSAAASLFD

-666 NDPKALTPAQK
+666 NDPTALTPAQK

>member
-1 MNQISNLKIKLTAET
+1 MTAET
-16 AKFIEEINKA
+16 AKFTEEINKA
-26 RNSLGK
+26 RNSLGGLSRTK
-32 LGKAKGSIDLT
+32 SGIDLT

-99 TSELDKFARSVAMNT
+99 ASELDKFARSVAMNT

-267 FIWLREKIAG
+267 FVWLREKIAG

-301 KKQQALLASSTQ
+301 KKQQALLALSTQ
-313 YWSNSSNDAEIQRLE
+313 YWSTSSNDAEIQRLE

-346 EQEKKALAQQNEALK
+346 EQEKEAEKLKQQNEKA
-361 IQADNE
+361 E
-367 LKERQQAS
+367 LDKLES
-375 AASINEL
+375 
-382 NKRLATRREKL
+382 KKVAT
-393 NAQYEK
+393 A
-399 DLNMIKSLTL
+399 KS
-409 SEEQIKAQ
+409 SYQDQ
-417 GFKNIEEL
+417 
-425 QRAHTEKV
+425 
-433 TKQYKESLAEI
+433 
-444 ERAENQKEKS
+444 
-454 GSKSQLQNHLS
+454 LS

-473 ETQKIELNHQLQ
+473 EIQKIELNHQLQ

-640 TMFALSKS
+640 TMFAISKS

-666 NDPKALTPAQK
+666 NDDDSLTTTERLAK
-677 FANMAAVATAGANVL
+677 MAAVASAGANVL
-692 NQLTSITLSGARA
+692 NQLTSVTLSGARA

>member
-16 AKFIEEINKA
+16 AKFTEEIDKA
-26 RNSLGK
+26 INSLGK

-99 TSELDKFARSVAMNT
+99 ASELDKFARSVAMNT

-238 ATDELK
+238 VTQELK
-244 EAFATATGITDIF
+244 EEFAKATGITDIF

-277 PSDMKAYVNEL
+277 PSDMEAYVNEL

-313 YWSNSSNDAEIQRLE
+313 YWSTSSNDAEIQRLE

-338 AEARAKLE
+338 AEARAELQKQKEKAKIEQDEAEKLKQQKE
-346 EQEKKALAQQNEALK
+346 DKEKQ
-361 IQADNE
+361 D
-367 LKERQQAS
+367 AS
-375 AASINEL
+375 LASINAL
-382 NKRLATRREKL
+382 NNRLKTRREKL
-393 NAQYEK
+393 DAQYNK
-399 DLNMIKSLTL
+399 DIKMIESLTL
-409 SEEQIKAQ
+409 SKEQIEEQ
-417 GFKNIEEL
+417 GFQNIEAL
-425 QRAHTEKV
+425 RKAHIEKV
-433 TKQYKESLAEI
+433 TKQYNAEKAELDKLESKKVAT
-444 ERAENQKEKS
+444 AKS
-454 GSKSQLQNHLS
+454 SYQDQLS

-553 SGNDP
+553 SGNDQ

-587 QKAKADIE
+587 EKAKATIE
-595 DAYRKR
+595 DAYRQR

-610 IAQLGAAASLFD
+610 QAQLSAAASLFD

-666 NDPKALTPAQK
+666 NDPTALTPAQK

>member
-16 AKFIEEINKA
+16 AKFTEEINKA

-99 TSELDKFARSVAMNT
+99 ASELDKFARSVAMNT

-238 ATDELK
+238 VTQELK
-244 EAFATATGITDIF
+244 EEFAKATGITDIF
-257 KKSVN
+257 KKSVS

-267 FIWLREKIAG
+267 FLWLTETMRG
-277 PSDMKAYVNEL
+277 PSLEDHITTLEKELDVLEKSKKSLEEKLSKTDDSESKDILKARDE
-288 EQSIKKNEELLKL
+288 SIESTRKK
-301 KKQQALLASSTQ
+301 
-313 YWSNSSNDAEIQRLE
+313 
-328 NGLARQRGIL
+328 L
-338 AEARAKLE
+338 AEARAELQKQKE
-346 EQEKKALAQQNEALK
+346 KAEVEQEEAKKLKQQ
-361 IQADNE
+361 
-367 LKERQQAS
+367 KEDKEKQDAS
-375 AASINEL
+375 LASINAL
-382 NKRLATRREKL
+382 NNRLKTRREKL
-393 NAQYEK
+393 DAQYNK
-399 DLNMIKSLTL
+399 DIKMIQSLTL
-409 SEEQIKAQ
+409 SKAQIEEQ
-417 GFKNIEEL
+417 GFKNIEAL
-425 QRAHTEKV
+425 RKAHIEKV
-433 TKQYKESLAEI
+433 TKQYNAEKAELDKLES
-444 ERAENQKEKS
+444 KKS
-454 GSKSQLQNHLS
+454 ATAKSSYQDQLS
-465 ALDLRYAT
+465 VLDLRYAT

-601 KEDLDRESA
+601 KEDLDRESVQT
-610 IAQLGAAASLFD
+610 QLGAAASLFD

-640 TMFALSKS
+640 TMFAISKS

-666 NDPKALTPAQK
+666 NDDGSLTTTERLAK
-677 FANMAAVATAGANVL
+677 MAAVASAGANVL
-692 NQLTSITLSGARA
+692 NQLTSVTLSGARA

-740 NKALGGGSNKTVVIN
+740 NKALGGGSSKTVVIN

-760 DSSNSDNL
+760 GSEGANDQE
-768 DLAKSIAKQ
+768 LAGMIAKL
-777 TKAVVYEVLKNE
+777 TKEQVYSVLAEE
-789 SRSGGMLGGR
+789 SRAGGVLSG

>member
-238 ATDELK
+238 VTQELK
-244 EAFATATGITDIF
+244 EEFAKATGITDIF

-267 FIWLREKIAG
+267 FLWLTETMRG
-277 PSDMKAYVNEL
+277 PSLEDHITTLEKELDVLEKSKKSLEEKLSKTDDSESKDILKARDE
-288 EQSIKKNEELLKL
+288 SIESTRKK
-301 KKQQALLASSTQ
+301 
-313 YWSNSSNDAEIQRLE
+313 
-328 NGLARQRGIL
+328 L
-338 AEARAKLE
+338 AEARAELQKQKEKAKIEQDEAEKLKQQKE
-346 EQEKKALAQQNEALK
+346 DKEKQ
-361 IQADNE
+361 D
-367 LKERQQAS
+367 AS
-375 AASINEL
+375 LASINAL
-382 NKRLATRREKL
+382 NNRLKTRREKL
-393 NAQYEK
+393 DAQYNK
-399 DLNMIKSLTL
+399 DIKMIESLTL
-409 SEEQIKAQ
+409 SKEQIEEQ
-417 GFKNIEEL
+417 GFQNIEAL
-425 QRAHTEKV
+425 RKAHIEKV
-433 TKQYKESLAEI
+433 TKQYNAEKAELDKLESKKVAT
-444 ERAENQKEKS
+444 AKS
-454 GSKSQLQNHLS
+454 SYQNHLS

-587 QKAKADIE
+587 EKAKATIE

-677 FANMAAVATAGANVL
+677 FANMAAVASAGANVL
-692 NQLTSITLSGARA
+692 NQLTSVTISGARA